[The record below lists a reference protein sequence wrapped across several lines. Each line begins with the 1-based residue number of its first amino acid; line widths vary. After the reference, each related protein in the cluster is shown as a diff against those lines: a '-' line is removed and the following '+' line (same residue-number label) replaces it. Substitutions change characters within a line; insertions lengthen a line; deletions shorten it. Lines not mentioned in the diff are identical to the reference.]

1 MALTDKEKTEYTNDP
16 ENSGKRRK
24 SKEFRQD
31 QLINSTIDTLAKK
44 GFAATTLADVADG
57 AGLSRGIVNFHFE
70 SKEKLL
76 FSTLEFISQSYA
88 ENWKKELKKVA
99 KQSAAKQLHIL
110 VKADLNNKVC
120 TPRLISAWFGFYSE
134 AQTRPSFRELCW
146 ARDDDYLSELRDL
159 CERLKH
165 EGRYSFD
172 PGKTADAIYAMQE
185 GLWLRLMMAS
195 KRLNRASALEI
206 ALTTLGTLF
215 PKHFDLTGTPT
226 K

>member
-1 MALTDKEKTEYTNDP
+1 MTLTDKEKTENTNDP

-24 SKEFRQD
+24 SKEFRRY

-76 FSTLEFISQSYA
+76 FSTLEFISRSYA
-88 ENWKKELKKVA
+88 ENWKKELKKVERE
-99 KQSAAKQLHIL
+99 SAAKQLEVL
-110 VKADLNNKVC
+110 VNADLNNKVC

-134 AQTRPSFRELCW
+134 AQTRPSFRGLCW
-146 ARDDDYLSELRDL
+146 ARDDDYLSALREL
-159 CERLKH
+159 CETLKR

-185 GLWLRLMMAS
+185 GLWLRLMMSS
-195 KRLNRASALEI
+195 KRLNRTSALEI
-206 ALTTLGTLF
+206 ALATLGTLF
-215 PKHFDLTGTPT
+215 PKHFDLIGTPI